1 MFKFGGLVNL
11 GVIYALPPRTYRA
24 WVVVFVDFVERRH
37 HDDGG
42 AGAGRRSCSMQ
53 CGNHLE
59 SVLTHFPYNL
69 LAAGQVV
76 IFCRTKN
83 NGCTKNDSIRLRS
96 GQ

>member
-1 MFKFGGLVNL
+1 MPCRNGNN
-11 GVIYALPPRTYRA
+11 RA